1 MKTTAAISRITA
13 NSRLRAAFLGAAV
26 GALATGCV
34 TGAKVPAVA
43 APAPVESRAPTPTPA
58 PALPAPPT
66 ATPVPAAVSF
76 DEAVDRITH
85 AVFASAPGADAG
97 VTAVVV
103 DPLIDGVT
111 GYQSRATQSIEARVT
126 AIVKRDFPKYRVT
139 RITSESLRQQPRV
152 LVGTFTPVNSQ
163 LKSVGARDSYWFCLV
178 MLDLKSGKIIARSV
192 VRVRLDD
199 ADATPTAV
207 FGDSPAWT
215 PDSSLRAYVANCIG
229 SKVGDPIDPEYF
241 DGLLAAALISEA
253 GDAYDEGR
261 YTEALDLYK
270 TARKSPSGDQ
280 LRVYNGLYLTL
291 FKLGR
296 ADEATQAF
304 RDLVDYGFRKKQ
316 LTVKFL
322 FRPGSVRFAT
332 DGAFSGSYAQWLRQ
346 IAAQTL
352 SSQSCLQITGHT
364 SPVGPAAM
372 NDSLSLLRAEYI
384 QSRLEDDKPLLKPRM
399 VAAGMGSRE
408 NLIGTGRD
416 DATDMLDRRVEL
428 KPISPCT

>member
-1 MKTTAAISRITA
+1 MKKTAAISRITA
-13 NSRLRAAFLGAAV
+13 NSRLHAALLGIAV
-26 GALATGCV
+26 GALAVGCA
-34 TGAKVPAVA
+34 TSATVPVVGSAPA
-43 APAPVESRAPTPTPA
+43 APAHADSSAPA
-58 PALPAPPT
+58 PAT
-66 ATPVPAAVSF
+66 AIAATAVPAAVSF

-85 AVFASAPGADAG
+85 AVFASAPGAEAG
-97 VTAVVV
+97 VTPVVV

-126 AIVKRDFPKYRVT
+126 AIVKRDFPRYRVA
-139 RITSESLRQQPRV
+139 RITPESLRQQPRV

-192 VRVRLDD
+192 VRVRLED

-215 PDSSLRAYVANCIG
+215 PDASLRSYVANCIG

-261 YTEALDLYK
+261 YTEAFDLYK
-270 TARKSPSGDQ
+270 TARKSPAGDQ

-332 DGAFSGSYAQWLRQ
+332 DSAFSASYAQWLRQ

-384 QSRLEDDKPLLKPRM
+384 QSRLEEDKPPLKQRM

>member
-1 MKTTAAISRITA
+1 MKKTAAISRITA
-13 NSRLRAAFLGAAV
+13 NSRLHAALLGIAV
-26 GALATGCV
+26 GALAVGCA
-34 TGAKVPAVA
+34 TSATVPVVGSAPA
-43 APAPVESRAPTPTPA
+43 APAHADSSAPA
-58 PALPAPPT
+58 PAT
-66 ATPVPAAVSF
+66 AIAATAVPAAVSF

-85 AVFASAPGADAG
+85 AVFASAPGAEAG
-97 VTAVVV
+97 VTPVVV

-126 AIVKRDFPKYRVT
+126 AIVKRDFPRYRVA
-139 RITSESLRQQPRV
+139 RITPESLRQQPRV

-192 VRVRLDD
+192 VRVRLED

-215 PDSSLRAYVANCIG
+215 PDASLRSYVANCIG

-270 TARKSPSGDQ
+270 TARKSPAGDQ

-332 DGAFSGSYAQWLRQ
+332 DSAFSASYAQWLRQ

-384 QSRLEDDKPLLKPRM
+384 QSRLEEDKPPLKQRM